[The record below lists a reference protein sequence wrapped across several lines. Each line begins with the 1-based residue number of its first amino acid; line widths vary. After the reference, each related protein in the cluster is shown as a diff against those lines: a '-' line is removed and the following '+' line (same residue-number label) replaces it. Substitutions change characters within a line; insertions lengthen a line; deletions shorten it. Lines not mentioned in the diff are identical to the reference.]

1 MDKAAFEGGLVGIKN
16 VGYDASVHL
25 TIALPQELGAA
36 IIAAFGWPT
45 VKNPIPVAIAR
56 IDEGAAQKG
65 PKEREHRRFN
75 ALSPAEQAGILC
87 RDPEFPSF
95 CEHGPPT
102 RAMSVTSGMTG
113 AGRLSS
119 GLLRRSKSRADIKE
133 GTEAHRQWRVILERY
148 RRWQNERD
156 RLDVDF

>member
-75 ALSPAEQAGILC
+75 ALSPAEQAGIICKEEDFREFLRTVVPYKSMSLSFNFGPEDLV
-87 RDPEFPSF
+87 RD
-95 CEHGPPT
+95 CCGV
-102 RAMSVTSGMTG
+102 A
-113 AGRLSS
+113 
-119 GLLRRSKSRADIKE
+119 SRADIKE
-133 GTEAHRQWRVILERY
+133 GTEAHRQWRIILERY

>member
-75 ALSPAEQAGILC
+75 ALSPAEQAGIVCKDAEFAEFLRTTIPYKGVAVFREDWLPEDLV
-87 RDPEFPSF
+87 RD
-95 CEHGPPT
+95 CCG
-102 RAMSVTSGMTG
+102 VQ
-113 AGRLSS
+113 
-119 GLLRRSKSRADIKE
+119 SRADIKE
-133 GTEAHRQWRVILERY
+133 GTEAHRQWRIILERY